1 LPRDDGTAVEQG
13 GIKRVKGK
21 KIVTNYAFRNDV
33 ELKNKFLFRND
44 VELKN
49 NNRNYRKSFQSFGMR
64 E

>member
-1 LPRDDGTAVEQG
+1 VEQG